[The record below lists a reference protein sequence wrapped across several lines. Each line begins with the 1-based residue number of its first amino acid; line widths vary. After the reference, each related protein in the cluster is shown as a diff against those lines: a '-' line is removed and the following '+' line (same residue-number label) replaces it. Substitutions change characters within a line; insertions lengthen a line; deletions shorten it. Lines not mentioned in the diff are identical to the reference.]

1 VATVTAFQFV
11 RIVLANFG
19 SPMIFRA
26 LNRLSGRKIEPPR
39 SK

>member
-1 VATVTAFQFV
+1 V

-19 SPMIFRA
+19 SPMIFRG